1 MRRILS
7 TFGSVVG
14 ASTGSATFP
23 LPRQGAPFRLER
35 VVFGFAANLPITN
48 TFYFWV
54 NHRDG
59 AGNRVNR
66 VATTNAETTLSV
78 GTVVF
83 QKGDIEF
90 RSHEDGYDSQLM
102 SAPLGCEGWDIRA
115 NDTVEVLIVSDNQN
129 GLDEDVT
136 VEEIF
141 WHLVFEGKDD

>member
-7 TFGSVVG
+7 TFGSVVESG
-14 ASTGSATFP
+14 TSSVVYA

-35 VVFGFAANLPITN
+35 VVFGFALVLPITK

-54 NHRDG
+54 EHRDG
-59 AGNRVNR
+59 AGNRVNK
-66 VATTNAETTLSV
+66 VATTNAEKNLSN

-115 NDTVEVLIVSDNQN
+115 NDTVQIVLVSDDGSGTDN
-129 GLDEDVT
+129 DMT

>member
-1 MRRILS
+1 
-7 TFGSVVG
+7 VY
-14 ASTGSATFP
+14 A

-35 VVFGFAANLPITN
+35 VVFGFALVLPITK

-54 NHRDG
+54 EHRDG
-59 AGNRVNR
+59 AGNRVNK
-66 VATTNAETTLSV
+66 VATTNAEKNLSN

-115 NDTVEVLIVSDNQN
+115 NDTVQIVLVSDDGSGTDN
-129 GLDEDVT
+129 DMT

>member
-7 TFGSVVG
+7 TFGSVVQSG
-14 ASTGSATFP
+14 TASVVYA

-35 VVFGFAANLPITN
+35 VVFGFALSLPITN
-48 TFYFWV
+48 SFYFWV
-54 NHRDG
+54 EHRDG
-59 AGNRVNR
+59 AGNRVNKT
-66 VATTNAETTLSV
+66 ATTNAETDLSV

-90 RSHEDGYDSQLM
+90 RSHEDGSDSQLM

-115 NDTVEVLIVSDNQN
+115 NDIVQVVLVSDNNN
-129 GLDEDVT
+129 GLDEDMT
-136 VEEIF
+136 VEQIF

>member
-7 TFGSVVG
+7 TFGSAV
-14 ASTGSATFP
+14 ASGTTSVTYQ
-23 LPRQGAPFRLER
+23 LPQQGAPFRLER
-35 VVFGFAANLPITN
+35 VVFGFSLSLPITES
-48 TFYFWV
+48 FYFRV
-54 NHRDG
+54 NHLNG
-59 AGNRVNR
+59 AGNRVNS
-66 VATTNAETTLSV
+66 VSTTEAELTESV

-90 RSHEDGYDSQLM
+90 RSHQDGFDSQMM

-115 NDTVEVLIVSDNQN
+115 NDTLELVLVAADNN
-129 GLDEDVT
+129 GTDNDMT

>member
-7 TFGSVVG
+7 TFGSVV
-14 ASTGSATFP
+14 ATSTAAVTYA

-35 VVFGFAANLPITN
+35 VVLGFSLSLPITKS
-48 TFYFWV
+48 FYFWV
-54 NHRDG
+54 EHRDG
-59 AGNRVNR
+59 AGNRVNK
-66 VATTNAETTLSV
+66 VSTTNAELDLSV

-115 NDTVEVLIVSDNQN
+115 NDTVQLVLVAADVAGTDN
-129 GLDEDVT
+129 DMT